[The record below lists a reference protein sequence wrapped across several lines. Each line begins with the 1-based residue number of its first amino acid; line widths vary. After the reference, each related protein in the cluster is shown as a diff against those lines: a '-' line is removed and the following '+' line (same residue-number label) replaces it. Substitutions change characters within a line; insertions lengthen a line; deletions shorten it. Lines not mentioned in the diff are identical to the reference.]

1 VAFERS
7 SGFEFQVAL
16 KASIHRVELSVAD
29 LDRHYYQDHMLTLAR
44 HPSETNERMM
54 VRVLAFAMNAG
65 ERLDFGRGLSNE
77 DEPALWQKS
86 LTGEIELWI
95 DVGHP
100 DERRLRRAC
109 GQAGHV
115 KVYCYGERASELW
128 WQQNQVALSRQTNLS
143 VVGLHV
149 PNIERLVERT
159 MQLQCTLEGGF
170 AWLSSGEVQCE
181 ALIKPW
187 LTSAR

>member
-1 VAFERS
+1 M
-7 SGFEFQVAL
+7 AL

-54 VRVLAFAMNAG
+54 VRVLAFAMNAD
-65 ERLDFGRGLSNE
+65 ERLEFGRGLSNE

-86 LTGEIELWI
+86 LTGEIEMWI

-109 GQAGHV
+109 GQARHV

-128 WQQNQVALSRQTNLS
+128 WQQNEAALSRQTNLS
-143 VVGLHV
+143 AAGLHV
-149 PNIERLVERT
+149 PGIDRLVERT
-159 MQLQCTLEGGF
+159 MTLQCTIEGGF
-170 AWLSSGEVQCE
+170 AWLSNGDLQCE
-181 ALIKPW
+181 AMVKPW
-187 LTSAR
+187 LTNTR